1 MNEFKNENN
10 FFVAPMCE
18 EEITMKCEIPPEL
31 FSLFFPGVV
40 TSNDFAIKSDA
51 PASTTTWTC
60 SVCPS
65 DRSCVGCDEDCPC
78 AGDEDD
84 DIAYCIP
91 EVDKI
96 IFENMCTIVYWC
108 DGTKT
113 VVRCGE
119 GDQYSRYA
127 GFAAAVCKKLFGSTS
142 NAMKLMDL
150 CDVELQQQRERI
162 AAQEAAKQEAERK
175 AAKREEEKKLAEKKF
190 HEDVSAAL
198 YQRRVEAE
206 AKRIM
211 KEMNENK

>member
-1 MNEFKNENN
+1 
-10 FFVAPMCE
+10 MCKICPVYE
-18 EEITMKCEIPPEL
+18 ETMTFEVSIPDAIREL
-31 FSLFFPGVV
+31 VCDALFGAK
-40 TSNDFAIKSDA
+40 DDA
-51 PASTTTWTC
+51 PDLAC
-60 SVCPS
+60 SA
-65 DRSCVGCDEDCPC
+65 DHSCVGCSEDCCC

-84 DIAYCIP
+84 VVYTIP

-150 CDVELQQQRERI
+150 CDVELQQQREK
-162 AAQEAAKQEAERK
+162 AAAEAAAKQEAERK
-175 AAKREEEKKLAEKKF
+175 AAEREEEKKLAEKKF